1 MTAEQPLT
9 LNDIARSI
17 AAIDHKVIGL
27 ADRFDGL
34 ESRFDNLETKVGSL
48 ETTMS
53 RRFYSVE
60 SRLTDLETGQ
70 RHIVER
76 LEGVEGETKALHNDV
91 IELYDLALS

>member
-9 LNDIARSI
+9 LNDIAKSI
-17 AAIDHKVIGL
+17 AVIDRKVTGL
-27 ADRFDGL
+27 TTKVTG
-34 ESRFDNLETKVGSL
+34 LETKVSSL
-48 ETTMS
+48 ETTMN
-53 RRFYSVE
+53 RRFYGVE